1 MTLAEGTEDS
11 RQRGR
16 DLGRGWSAASLEG
29 CGRRRRLAGQ
39 AVRRPCTHEQ
49 GAAVATCSA
58 ASRRTRARWAAAQG
72 GAGRRA
78 LGPGCGDG
86 RPTAGETSSAG
97 ERKKVPAM
105 VLLPGK
111 EEDGLGK
118 RSNDGGFGKRR
129 TCRCRGRRDL
139 PRGGDGFRWRRPR
152 WPEKLAEGSPET

>member
-11 RQRGR
+11 QQRGR

-29 CGRRRRLAGQ
+29 YGRRRWLAGQ

-58 ASRRTRARWAAAQG
+58 ASRRTRARWVAAQG

-105 VLLPGK
+105 VLLAGEDK
-111 EEDGLGK
+111 EGLGK
-118 RSNDGGFGKRR
+118 RSTENGFTK
-129 TCRCRGRRDL
+129 TSI
-139 PRGGDGFRWRRPR
+139 PQ
-152 WPEKLAEGSPET
+152 